1 MVSKRVQLKSSVFD
15 RKRIVRVLGFP
26 LTIALTACFSA
37 PENARQSEISSL
49 ALSLKIEAESLP
61 SQIVASP
68 EIKATRPWKF
78 AIAVKDS
85 LESEGWSQV
94 WQAARE
100 AADDFGVEV
109 VLLTNP
115 CQTCVTEQIQ
125 EIDTLIRSQQIDGLI
140 IGVVDSIAL
149 TPVVEKAIQQGIP
162 TIAIDTPLNS
172 EMLVTSVGF
181 DNFAGGKAIGEW
193 VVKQLGDRGQVAIL
207 TGPIDHQ
214 NASDRHKGFLSG
226 LQAGNIEIVATEA
239 GNWETGLAREITA
252 RWLER
257 YPKLD
262 AIVAAN
268 DNMALGASQAARAVK
283 VPLLIT
289 GFDATDF
296 ALNAI
301 AEGQMGATISQEFHH
316 QSRLSIQLLIRHLEQ
331 KETFPPFV
339 AVSDISLITRDNIGG
354 D

>member
-1 MVSKRVQLKSSVFD
+1 MPFKRTILKSN
-15 RKRIVRVLGFP
+15 RILS
-26 LTIALTACFSA
+26 LTLITSLTACFLT
-37 PENARQSEISSL
+37 PENSERHQ
-49 ALSLKIEAESLP
+49 IEAILSSPGIVTESRI

-68 EIKATRPWKF
+68 EIKATRSWKF

-115 CQTCVTEQIQ
+115 CQTCVTEQIKT
-125 EIDTLIRSQQIDGLI
+125 IDSLIRSQKIDGLI
-140 IGVVDSIAL
+140 IGAVDSVAL

-162 TIAIDTPLNS
+162 SIAIDTPLNS
-172 EMLVTSVGF
+172 ERLLTSVGF

-193 VVKQLGDRGQVAIL
+193 MVKQLGDRGQVAIL

-214 NASDRHKGFLSG
+214 NARDRHKGFLSG
-226 LQAGNIEIVATEA
+226 LQQGNIEIMATEA
-239 GNWETGLAREITA
+239 GNWEMSLAREITA
-252 RWLER
+252 QWLET
-257 YPKLD
+257 YPQLD

-268 DNMALGASQAARAVK
+268 DNMALGASQAAIAAK

-301 AEGQMGATISQEFHH
+301 AEGKMGATISQEFHR
-316 QSRLSIQLLIRHLEQ
+316 QSRLSIQLLIRHLEKQ
-331 KETFPPFV
+331 ETFPPFV
-339 AVSDISLITRDNIGG
+339 GVSDISLITRDNIGG